1 MQVGSNSTP
10 SVTFLTQ
17 GDPPDEYGR
26 ALYAVTRSLLR
37 ALLEQ
42 MGSDDLEVLQTDRVD
57 VTLNQLAMISRLD
70 RDKGMRGD
78 GFEWAVHEAMMGQ
91 ENRVTDLV
99 SEALGRASRYIEKGS
114 KPSSLMFGYEK
125 AKHLG
130 FLDAVVDEAGND
142 ARLLPDNVGRPYQF
156 GPWVKI
162 AAQGHVAEAALT
174 RRITKIWKTD
184 LFLTDA
190 VGERYLAATVK
201 SQVAHLEG
209 GPGLRIGIVPESS
222 KWKSGVRYDRMK
234 GLWVV
239 ALPDPNGF
247 MGLFNDAYALVA
259 EAIYKLGK
267 HTQSKYWMK
276 PSAKAQ
282 KIQEQLEKMGRAK
295 VVEIEHALN
304 EAAQQDLVT
313 VEQRLVPVQA
323 PTWLHLPKAA
333 PRIVAPRPKFEPVD

>member
-1 MQVGSNSTP
+1 MASP

-42 MGSDDLEVLQTDRVD
+42 MGSDDLEVIQTDRAD
-57 VTLNQLAMISRLD
+57 VKLKQMAMLARLD

-78 GFEWAVHEAMMGQ
+78 GFEWAVHEALIGS
-91 ENRVTDLV
+91 ESRVTDLV
-99 SEALGRASRYIEKGS
+99 GTALARASRYIKRDS

-142 ARLLPDNVGRPYQF
+142 ARLLPDAVGRPYQF
-156 GPWVKI
+156 GPWVRI
-162 AAQGHVAEAALT
+162 AAQGAVAESALT
-174 RRITKIWKTD
+174 SRIEKIWKTD
-184 LFLTDA
+184 LFLSDE
-190 VGERYLAATVK
+190 VGERYLAATIK
-201 SQVAHLEG
+201 SQVKDLVG
-209 GPGLRIGIVPESS
+209 GPGLRIGIVPEDP
-222 KWKSGVRYDRMK
+222 KWRSGVTFDK
-234 GLWVV
+234 KNGLWVV
-239 ALPDPNGF
+239 ALPDPDGF

-282 KIQEQLEKMGRAK
+282 KIQAQLEKMGDAK
-295 VVEIEHALN
+295 VIEIEDALN
-304 EAAQQDLVT
+304 DAAQQNLVS
-313 VEQRLVPVQA
+313 VQHQLVSVQA
-323 PTWLHLPKAA
+323 PGWLHLPKAA